1 MSITISNNGTPQ
13 FAQAAGSTG
22 NGSAST
28 ATPAGSASVA
38 SPASDQLKLTD
49 SARALQQAALHHDA
63 SAIDPQRVEQVRQ
76 ALASGSYQVNP
87 GRIADRML
95 ALEQQISGTGKV

>member
-1 MSITISNNGTPQ
+1 MSITISNKGTPP

-38 SPASDQLKLTD
+38 APASDQLKLTD

-63 SAIDPQRVEQVRQ
+63 SAIDPQRVEQVRK

-95 ALEQQISGTGKV
+95 ALEQQISGTGKA